1 MHPSAVQNASYY
13 MGPPGEPPLSRTGF
27 LILSIIMAIF
37 TVPAIILNATVIIVS
52 LLHKQLRQPLNFALV
67 NMAVADLGTAM
78 TGGVLSVVNNAQGYF
93 SLGRTGCVM
102 EGFAVSFFGITS
114 LCTVALI
121 AVERMFVHAFG
132 GIALSWLWS
141 LTWNTPPL
149 FGWGRYELE
158 GVGTSCAPDW
168 HNRDPHNVSYILAY
182 FAVCFA
188 VPFFLILASYSK
200 LMWTLHKVSKMA
212 CLEGGAVAKG
222 EAKVASMV
230 VLMVLTFLI
239 SWLPYAGLAMLVV
252 YNPDVEIHPLVATFR
267 KYAVPFLLCGTEPS
281 EDDETSEMTTVES
294 NKVLNLFV
302 TSIPSAGFWLFVVTS
317 VAGSRD
323 ADHLVC
329 QVLLIRSSRFC
340 LWLLVAV
347 AGCSVLQVI
356 VPWSQDGEHVDP
368 VGARGHPSVQQV
380 AGRTLHLIYRH
391 LTRICN
397 LVLCGSD
404 ELGILGISPKP
415 F

>member
-13 MGPPGEPPLSRTGF
+13 MGPHGEPHLSRTGF

-78 TGGVLSVVNNAQGYF
+78 TGGVLSVINNAQGYF

-121 AVERMFVHAFG
+121 AVERMFVVSKPLGQITFQKKHALG

-141 LTWNTPPL
+141 LTWNTPPPVWM
-149 FGWGRYELE
+149 GQ
-158 GVGTSCAPDW
+158 
-168 HNRDPHNVSYILAY
+168 
-182 FAVCFA
+182 
-188 VPFFLILASYSK
+188 

-212 CLEGGAVAKG
+212 CLEGGAAAKG

-252 YNPDVEIHPLVATFR
+252 YNPDVEINPLVSTVPVYLAKSSTAYNPIIYIYLNKQFR

-281 EDDETSEMTTVES
+281 EDETSEMTTVES
-294 NKVLNLFV
+294 NKV
-302 TSIPSAGFWLFVVTS
+302 
-317 VAGSRD
+317 
-323 ADHLVC
+323 
-329 QVLLIRSSRFC
+329 
-340 LWLLVAV
+340 
-347 AGCSVLQVI
+347 
-356 VPWSQDGEHVDP
+356 
-368 VGARGHPSVQQV
+368 
-380 AGRTLHLIYRH
+380 
-391 LTRICN
+391 
-397 LVLCGSD
+397 
-404 ELGILGISPKP
+404 SPA
-415 F
+415 